1 MRYDR
6 LFPLAGFAFIAA
18 CSNTDAARTPTGPA
32 SVARP
37 SPTIETTISDAN
49 APQGTHLQTGSI
61 GCTVNSDLSVSCST
75 FELAGVGHID
85 AAVSLV
91 AHYTAT
97 ILCSNKGTNPNNSVE
112 AQTTGFTASDDFT
125 ARSAKNGRLSVR
137 SALADPNTDASDAC
151 PNPNWTAEV
160 SNLTLVDFTY
170 SVTFAGF
177 TQPYILITGP

>member
-1 MRYDR
+1 MRYAR
-6 LFPLAGFAFIAA
+6 LFPVAAFGFIAA
-18 CSNTDAARTPTGPA
+18 CSNTDAARTPTAP
-32 SVARP
+32 VARP
-37 SPTIETTISDAN
+37 SLAIETAINDAN
-49 APQGTHLQTGSI
+49 APGGTHLQTGSI
-61 GCTVNSDLSVSCST
+61 GCTVGPDLSVSCST

-97 ILCSNKGTNPNNSVE
+97 ILCSNKGVNPNNSIE
-112 AQTTGFTASDDFT
+112 PQTTGFTASDDFT

-137 SALADPNTDASDAC
+137 SALADPNADATGAC

-160 SNLTLVDFTY
+160 TNLTLVDFSYT
-170 SVTFAGF
+170 VTFDGF